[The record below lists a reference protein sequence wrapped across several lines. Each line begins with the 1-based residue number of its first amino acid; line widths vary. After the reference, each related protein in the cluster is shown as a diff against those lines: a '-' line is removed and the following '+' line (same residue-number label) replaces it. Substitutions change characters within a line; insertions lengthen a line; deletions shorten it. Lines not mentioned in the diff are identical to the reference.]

1 MKETGFY
8 ICKEDN
14 VFDTLSALYED
25 LKPCPYSDAPGLDL
39 SLDYDGVEEY
49 FDQASE
55 GIFEAADTTNYNV
68 NPVDVHAGDIVLAS
82 VYQEGQGINLA
93 HQTRPFLITYA
104 NAYMVYGF
112 QLTTSTPTSLSNY
125 LVEMPN
131 WADAGLIRPS
141 KILVNMVRGIQQQ
154 HLLRYIGHITAEQR
168 QALLNKL
175 YEIRDNV
182 NGLYTNCLLNDRIDL
197 TIENVWRIRC

>member
-1 MKETGFY
+1 MKETDFY
-8 ICKEDN
+8 ICEEDN

-25 LKPCPYSDAPGLDL
+25 LKPCPYPDAPGLDL

-49 FDQASE
+49 FDQVSE
-55 GIFEAADTTNYNV
+55 DIFEAVNTTSYSV

-93 HQTRPFLITYA
+93 HNTRPFLITYA

-112 QLTTSTPTSLSNY
+112 QFTTSTPASLRNY

-141 KILVNMVRGIQQQ
+141 KLLVNMVRGIQQQ
-154 HLLRYIGHITAEQR
+154 HLFRYVGHVTSEQR

-182 NGLYTNCLLNDRIDL
+182 DGLYDDCLFNDRLDM